1 MGWNSGSEHGQG
13 FHVPRGD
20 AHEGFSDRVHD
31 LTAAAWPIALLDDE
45 ADSGN
50 RPGEPVRA
58 VDRDGVG
65 SGSAWACSGSTSC
78 ISSVI
83 DHVATWF
90 RHLRARQGGDTSAT
104 PEVGA
109 MHPRYCW
116 TRPPPGA

>member
-58 VDRDGVG
+58 VDRDGVVQRFCVG
-65 SGSAWACSGSTSC
+65 LFRQHFLHFFGHRSRRDVVSTS
-78 ISSVI
+78 S
-83 DHVATWF
+83 
-90 RHLRARQGGDTSAT
+90 
-104 PEVGA
+104 GA
-109 MHPRYCW
+109 
-116 TRPPPGA
+116 